1 MSTRTY
7 YTSALHANANASV
20 HNVSSTVFS
29 LIIIGKHKDHDVKTI
44 KKSYPTVKSELE
56 TSLDKIESN
65 IDNLMM
71 RKNEVE
77 KNIRLLNEQNS
88 QSKRQIQQAF
98 EEIRAKLDIQ

>member
-1 MSTRTY
+1 M
-7 YTSALHANANASV
+7 
-20 HNVSSTVFS
+20 
-29 LIIIGKHKDHDVKTI
+29 
-44 KKSYPTVKSELE
+44 VKSELE

-65 IDNLMM
+65 IENLLI

-98 EEIRAKLDIQ
+98 EEIRTKLDIQ